1 MSQIDAATEHFI
13 QTKVTAIADWGNYLT
28 GSDKVAAEQLTK
40 GISAPDRTAKEREE
54 EMAEIKNVAAQK
66 HLPNFELINARD
78 TDGNGVP
85 DQFDGI
91 KVNGRVLF
99 ERPHQQQGGK
109 HTEKELV
116 KMITPFMANDSQ
128 AGSEK
133 LAKAV
138 SDAVRDNEL
147 NEPQLRSLLYRLE
160 DSRAAHHYPSKI
172 SLIDVNGDPMSVDG
186 DTLAITR
193 PKTSDFFKIHR

>member
-1 MSQIDAATEHFI
+1 
-13 QTKVTAIADWGNYLT
+13 
-28 GSDKVAAEQLTK
+28 
-40 GISAPDRTAKEREE
+40 
-54 EMAEIKNVAAQK
+54 
-66 HLPNFELINARD
+66 
-78 TDGNGVP
+78 
-85 DQFDGI
+85 
-91 KVNGRVLF
+91 
-99 ERPHQQQGGK
+99 
-109 HTEKELV
+109 
-116 KMITPFMANDSQ
+116 MITPFMANDSQ